1 MCSIPVFLHVS
12 PKVQKPDI
20 DNCPK
25 IRPIF
30 SAIRNLQVLARE
42 TFKIH
47 HGLSLEIVRVTFL
60 SKTSLEIYLPTY
72 LSIYL

>member
-1 MCSIPVFLHVS
+1 MGSIPVFLHVS

-47 HGLSLEIVRVTFL
+47 HGLSLEIVNRNL
-60 SKTSLEIYLPTY
+60 SIY
-72 LSIYL
+72 LSIYLHKQTYI